1 MSHAL
6 SLLLLSCHVDSPG
19 AGMGDV
25 NCLPVFSYIA
35 LRVSVALEGLSC
47 IRGFWLHEMDL
58 GPGAGLQKKLT
69 RQPRQLPKK
78 SD

>member
-6 SLLLLSCHVDSPG
+6 SLLLLLCHVGSPG
-19 AGMGDV
+19 AGMADV
-25 NCLPVFSYIA
+25 KCLCVFSYIA
-35 LRVSVALEGLSC
+35 LRVLVAVEGFGC

-58 GPGAGLQKKLT
+58 GSGAGLQKRLT

-78 SD
+78 SG